1 MTDEPTT
8 DKPGLKPEW
17 IILLL
22 VSVGVAAVLG
32 RPIGIV
38 VTFLGFDIHDGSDSE
53 KEKALIIWLQWT
65 SWAVP
70 LAIGVVTLAMGI
82 PFVGWN
88 APARTKVKVLATGII
103 WLGYVVL
110 VLAGN
115 TYLNTYFGPVKW
127 GLVVFGTLA
136 IIPSVITRLIWHRK
150 LGGTQPPQ

>member
-1 MTDEPTT
+1 MT
-8 DKPGLKPEW
+8 DKPNLKPEW

-22 VSVGVAAVLG
+22 TSLGLAAVFG

-38 VTFLGFDIHDGSDSE
+38 VAFLGSDIHHGSDSE
-53 KEKALIIWLQWT
+53 NEKALIIWLQWT

-70 LAIGVVTLAMGI
+70 LAIGVVTLAVGI

-88 APARTKVKVLATGII
+88 APARTKGKVLATGAI

-115 TYLNTYFGPVKW
+115 TYFGPLKW
-127 GLVVFGTLA
+127 VLVVFGTLA
-136 IIPSVITRLIWHRK
+136 IIIPSVITRLIWHRK

>member
-1 MTDEPTT
+1 MSDAPTT
-8 DKPGLKPEW
+8 DKPDLKPEW

-38 VTFLGFDIHDGSDSE
+38 FAFLGSDIHDGSVSE
-53 KEKALIIWLQWT
+53 WEKALIIWLQWT

-70 LAIGVVTLAMGI
+70 LAIGVVTLAVGI
-82 PFVGWN
+82 PFIGWN
-88 APARTKVKVLATGII
+88 APARTKGKVLATGAI

-115 TYLNTYFGPVKW
+115 TLFRLGYKVGGPVA
-127 GLVVFGTLA
+127 FGALA
-136 IIPSVITRLIWHRK
+136 IIPSVITLLIWGARK
-150 LGGTQPPQ
+150 RGTQPPQ